1 MMPKQKG
8 NKMSDVAL
16 MIENTVE
23 TTATAT
29 LDLTVL
35 ENMSVDALV
44 SLKETIAE
52 MIGAKRAADRAAKRA
67 AERAEAAER
76 GELKPVGRPDNTG
89 VLDDKWGVVEA
100 LQLIA
105 AKDGFYHYDD
115 RGAAVSRVLTLQ
127 LVERGLVETHKAKV
141 TEGPGRAKMFYRLTG
156 KGKGYLGLSAR
167 WKKPE

>member
-1 MMPKQKG
+1 
-8 NKMSDVAL
+8 MSDVAEI
-16 MIENTVE
+16 MNFE
-23 TTATAT
+23 
-29 LDLTVL
+29 D
-35 ENMSVDALV
+35 MSIAALV
-44 SLKETIAE
+44 DLKNKISV
-52 MIGAKRAADRAAKRA
+52 MIGTKRA
-67 AERAEAAER
+67 AERKAAHAAERAEMAER
-76 GELKPVGRPDNTG
+76 GELKAVGRPENTG
-89 VLDDKWGVVEA
+89 TFDDKWGIVEG
-100 LQLIA
+100 LRLIT